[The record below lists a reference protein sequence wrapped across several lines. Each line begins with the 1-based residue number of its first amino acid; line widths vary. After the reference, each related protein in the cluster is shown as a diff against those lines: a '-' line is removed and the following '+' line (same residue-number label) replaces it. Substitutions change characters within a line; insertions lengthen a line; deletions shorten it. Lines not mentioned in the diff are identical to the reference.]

1 MRPALLRHLLI
12 ILLLLPAALLP
23 VRGESA
29 RAAGK
34 NCFKC
39 HDAKDF
45 AGRIKHQPFARGDC
59 AACHSTHA
67 SRYPGLLTRPADKL
81 CSGCHEKFYA
91 GQQRYA
97 YQHEPVTRGECSA
110 CHDPHAADNRKLMR
124 RKPGSECYDC
134 HRQEKEKKFKFKHQ
148 PFARGQCY
156 ACHVP
161 HGADN
166 PRLLRRASPGICF
179 KCHAPGPGLN
189 RRHLG
194 REMKRSDCL
203 KCHNPH
209 GSDRQ
214 ELLRR
219 RRHPP
224 FDQGKCSTCHPAGG
238 KPAQSHC
245 LKCHPAV
252 PRTFLAPHN
261 HLGPL
266 EEDGFCLSCHNPH
279 AADQADL
286 PSGRPGSACEKCHA
300 DKFKRRA
307 RMLYGHPG
315 NRLCADC
322 HQVHGSPRQAMLKNG
337 AAEVCNSCHKRHAK
351 FTHPV
356 GEKALDP
363 RNHEPMNCITCHD
376 PCNGTM
382 HRFNL
387 RGDAKRGLCVQCHRN
402 Y

>member
-1 MRPALLRHLLI
+1 MRSAALRHLLVI
-12 ILLLLPAALLP
+12 ALLLTAALP
-23 VRGESA
+23 VRGASG
-29 RAAGK
+29 RK

-39 HDAKDF
+39 HQRQEF
-45 AGRIKHQPFARGDC
+45 AGRLQHRPFANRQCD
-59 AACHSTHA
+59 ACHSTHA

-81 CSGCHEKFYA
+81 CSACHQDFFA
-91 GQQRYA
+91 GQRGYA
-97 YQHEPVTRGECSA
+97 FQHDPVTRGRCTA
-110 CHDPHAADNRKLMR
+110 CHDPHAADNRGLLRK
-124 RKPGSECYDC
+124 KPGTECYDC
-134 HRQEKEKKFKFKHQ
+134 HRREQQKEFKFKHQ
-148 PFARGQCY
+148 PFARGRCY

-166 PRLLRRASPGICF
+166 PRLLRRSSPGICF
-179 KCHAPGPGLN
+179 KCHAPGSALN
-189 RRHLG
+189 RAHLG
-194 REMKRSDCL
+194 REMKKSDCL

-214 ELLRR
+214 ELLRS
-219 RRHPP
+219 RRHQP
-224 FDQGKCSTCHPAGG
+224 FDKGRCGQCHPAGG
-238 KPAQSHC
+238 KTAEGRC

-252 PRTFLAPHN
+252 AETFMAPHN

-266 EEDGFCLSCHNPH
+266 EDDRFCLQCHNPH

-286 PSGRPGSACEKCHA
+286 PAGRPGSACEQCHA

-307 RMLYGHPG
+307 EMLHLHPD

-322 HQVHGSPRQAMLKNG
+322 HQVHGSPRQAMLKGG
-337 AAEVCNSCHKRHAK
+337 AAEVCNNCHKRHAK

-356 GEKALDP
+356 GEDALDP
-363 RNHEPMNCITCHD
+363 RNHEPMNCVTCHD

-382 HRFNL
+382 HKFNL
-387 RGDAKRGLCVQCHRN
+387 RGDAKRGLCVQCHRS